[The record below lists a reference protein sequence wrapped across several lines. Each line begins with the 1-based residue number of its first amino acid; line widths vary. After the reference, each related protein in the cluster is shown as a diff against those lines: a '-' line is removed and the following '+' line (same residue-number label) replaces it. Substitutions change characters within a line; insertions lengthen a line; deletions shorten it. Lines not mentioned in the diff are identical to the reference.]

1 VGFSRIFFLFF
12 YDKNFSK
19 FFGHG
24 VTNFWSPRD
33 QFWSRRDQNDF
44 GHEAAR
50 PPEGWHKLIVAQC
63 KKRVF

>member
-1 VGFSRIFFLFF
+1 MRGTHFTEEKSKLTDSGVFKNFFSFF

-50 PPEGWHKLIVAQC
+50 PP
-63 KKRVF
+63 F